1 MLQIDAVPDL
11 REPVLVLALSGWLD
25 AGLAGAG
32 ALAVLTEQLEAGRRF
47 AHVDL
52 ADHMDLQQH
61 RPMVHLRDGAT
72 REIVWPSIELSAGR
86 LGRDV
91 VLLSGPE
98 PSLHWRRLTS
108 EIAELAQRLGIV
120 RAVTLGGIPAVA
132 SHRRPVSVL
141 ATATDEAL
149 ADEVGAWRVDYSGPV
164 GCQTVLQLALAGAG
178 VPGVGLWAQ
187 VPHYV
192 SATPSPPAMRAVLE
206 RLSQVGG
213 ITVETAALAERQQAY
228 VDGVDEGLVER
239 PDVAQILGEIE
250 EADEGPI
257 PSGDDIASEIER
269 FLRGQG

>member
-1 MLQIDAVPDL
+1 MLEIDALPDL
-11 REPVLVLALSGWLD
+11 RDPVLVVALSGWLD

-32 ALAVLTEQLEAGRRF
+32 ALAVLTEQLESGRRF

-61 RPMVHLRDGAT
+61 RPTVHLRDGAT
-72 REIVWPSIELSAGR
+72 REIVWPSIDVSAGR

-91 VLLSGPE
+91 VLLGGPE
-98 PSLHWRRLTS
+98 PSLHWRALTE
-108 EIAELAQRLGIV
+108 EIAGLAQRLGIV

-132 SHRRPVSVL
+132 SHRRAVSVL
-141 ATATDEAL
+141 ATATNETL
-149 ADEVGAWRVDYSGPV
+149 AEEVGAWRVDYSGPV
-164 GCQTVLQLALAGAG
+164 GCQTVLQVALAAAG
-178 VPGVGLWAQ
+178 IPGVGLWAQ

-192 SATPSPPAMRAVLE
+192 SATPSPPAIRAVLG
-206 RLSQVGG
+206 RLAEVAGVQAD
-213 ITVETAALAERQQAY
+213 TAALAEREQSY

-250 EADEGPI
+250 EADESAI
-257 PSGDDIASEIER
+257 PSGDEIASEIER